1 MFIHNRRDTDQFAR
15 RKPVVPFEL
24 DGRQPEF
31 RTLGLPLNVDVRR
44 FVLVAREKEKSVRP
58 GPKSSWRH
66 APTIVPSSAAIL
78 AAEKSA

>member
-1 MFIHNRRDTDQFAR
+1 
-15 RKPVVPFEL
+15 
-24 DGRQPEF
+24 
-31 RTLGLPLNVDVRR
+31 VDVRR